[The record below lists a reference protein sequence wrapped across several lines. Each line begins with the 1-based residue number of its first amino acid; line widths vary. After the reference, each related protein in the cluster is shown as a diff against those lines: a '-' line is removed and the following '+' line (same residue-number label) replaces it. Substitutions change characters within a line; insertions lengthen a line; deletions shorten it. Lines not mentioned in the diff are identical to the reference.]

1 MRIVLLTL
9 ALLLAPPAPAADDA
23 ALEEIIALARGGAQG
38 LALRLLDDSQQ
49 RPGLDRAAW
58 AAAER
63 ERALILAS
71 RGEWRALAS
80 RFASLDPSLPTPF
93 LDWAAERRAEASLH
107 AGDGAAAR
115 AALRPLVWRGDAEP
129 GAFRAWRALIIR
141 SYLVDNDLDAALI
154 ALQRYALDHGGDDP
168 AFRALHGE
176 ALLGAGRADDA
187 YAALAGADGEPLQ
200 WLAALRAGAL
210 DPGVVFERAVRAG
223 SVRDAEA
230 ARRHAA
236 WRVAAEAARR
246 MNNAQAAVAA
256 LERAL
261 PSADGTMNLPPV

>member
-9 ALLLAPPAPAADDA
+9 ALLLASPAPAADDA

-38 LALRLLDDSQQ
+38 LALRLLDDYQ
-49 RPGLDRAAW
+49 RTPGLERAAW

-168 AFRALHGE
+168 AFRAQQRLAMQAGE
-176 ALLGAGRADDA
+176 
-187 YAALAGADGEPLQ
+187 
-200 WLAALRAGAL
+200 LR
-210 DPGVVFERAVRAG
+210 
-223 SVRDAEA
+223 
-230 ARRHAA
+230 
-236 WRVAAEAARR
+236 
-246 MNNAQAAVAA
+246 
-256 LERAL
+256 
-261 PSADGTMNLPPV
+261 